1 VRIEVQRLNQIKHL
15 SVAMQLVCMLSKL
28 LVLDIIGLSQATVH
42 SAVADSEDTLEQR
55 GTEQHGD
62 MDIL

>member
-1 VRIEVQRLNQIKHL
+1 
-15 SVAMQLVCMLSKL
+15 MQLVCMLSKL

-42 SAVADSEDTLEQR
+42 SAVADSEDTLEQS